1 VNSSAIYEF
10 RIFIIEQDQRVLI
23 ATYLTTTSLPT
34 VGTVLNIQMFKEEEG
49 YPDQVRVLRLEETL
63 SDEPSIVD
71 QTEIF
76 DVIVEPA

>member
-1 VNSSAIYEF
+1 M
-10 RIFIIEQDQRVLI
+10 LI

-34 VGTVLNIQMFKEEEG
+34 VGTVLNIQMFKEEET
-49 YPDQVRVLRLEETL
+49 YPDQVRVLLLEESS